1 MTFVAIA
8 VAGGTLISGAVSAG
22 MAGSEAKKA
31 KRRANRAQS
40 RVEDI
45 EKNRQAVVNP
55 YENVQNLSG
64 MASDLSGMASNA
76 YSNLSV
82 ATQAA
87 EMQAEEADI
96 ALANTLDTL
105 RATGSSAGGATALA
119 QAALQSKKGISASIE
134 KQEIGNE
141 QLRAQGQQALQQI
154 QMSEAQRMQMV
165 NMSEGQRMQAADVQ
179 GKAYV
184 FETQEQ
190 RTANDLARYSG
201 LQQNAEAQRVA
212 SKGQML
218 GAITGTIGNLATQA
232 PGIIS
237 AVGAAKEEKSDRRL
251 KKNIKL
257 IGYSPS
263 GLNVYMFEYID
274 KLLGDGIWQGVM
286 SDEIPQSA
294 VIKHDDGYDRVDYSQ
309 LDVEFKQI

>member
-8 VAGGTLISGAVSAG
+8 IAGGTLISGAVSAG

-31 KRRANRAQS
+31 KKRANRAQS

-45 EKNRQAVVNP
+45 ERNRQAIINP
-55 YENVQNLSG
+55 YANVENLSG
-64 MASDLSGMASNA
+64 MASDVSGMAGNPYA
-76 YSNLSV
+76 NLSV

-119 QAALQSKKGISASIE
+119 QAALQSKKEISASIE
-134 KQEIGNE
+134 KQEVGNE
-141 QLRAQGQQALQQI
+141 QLRAQGEQALQQI

-179 GKAYV
+179 GKAYM

-232 PGIIS
+232 PGVIQ
-237 AVGAAKEEKSDRRL
+237 AVK
-251 KKNIKL
+251 
-257 IGYSPS
+257 
-263 GLNVYMFEYID
+263 D
-274 KLLGDGIWQGVM
+274 K
-286 SDEIPQSA
+286 
-294 VIKHDDGYDRVDYSQ
+294 
-309 LDVEFKQI
+309 

>member
-1 MTFVAIA
+1 
-8 VAGGTLISGAVSAG
+8 
-22 MAGSEAKKA
+22 
-31 KRRANRAQS
+31 
-40 RVEDI
+40 
-45 EKNRQAVVNP
+45 
-55 YENVQNLSG
+55 

-237 AVGAAKEEKSDRRL
+237 AVGAAKAAKSDRRL

>member
-22 MAGSEAKKA
+22 MAGAEAKKA
-31 KRRANRAQS
+31 KKRANRAQS

-45 EKNRQAVVNP
+45 ERNRQAVINP
-55 YENVQNLSG
+55 YENVENLSDMASNLSG
-64 MASDLSGMASNA
+64 MASNPYA
-76 YSNLSV
+76 NLSV

-119 QAALQSKKGISASIE
+119 QAALQSKKEISSGIE
-134 KQEIGNE
+134 KQEVGNE
-141 QLRAQGQQALQQI
+141 RARAEGEAALQQI
-154 QMSEAQRMQMV
+154 NMSEAQRMQMV

-179 GKAYV
+179 GKAYM

-201 LQQNAEAQRVA
+201 QQQNAEAQRVA

-218 GAITGTIGNLATQA
+218 GAITGTIGNLATQV
-232 PGIIS
+232 PGVIS
-237 AVGAAKEEKSDRRL
+237 AVNAAK
-251 KKNIKL
+251 
-257 IGYSPS
+257 P
-263 GLNVYMFEYID
+263 
-274 KLLGDGIWQGVM
+274 
-286 SDEIPQSA
+286 PPPPPP
-294 VIKHDDGYDRVDYSQ
+294 
-309 LDVEFKQI
+309 LDVD

>member
-22 MAGSEAKKA
+22 MAGAEAKKA
-31 KRRANRAQS
+31 KKRANRAQS

-45 EKNRQAVVNP
+45 ERNRQAVINP
-55 YENVQNLSG
+55 YENVENLSG
-64 MASDLSGMASNA
+64 MASNLSGMVSNPYA
-76 YSNLSV
+76 NLSV

-119 QAALQSKKGISASIE
+119 QAALQSKKEISSGIE
-134 KQEIGNE
+134 KQEVGNE
-141 QLRAQGQQALQQI
+141 RARAEGEAALQKI
-154 QMSEAQRMQMV
+154 NMSEAQRMQMV

-179 GKAYV
+179 GKAYM

-201 LQQNAEAQRVA
+201 QQQNAEAQRVA

-218 GAITGTIGNLATQA
+218 GAVTGTMNSLANQVGGINTALTA
-232 PGIIS
+232 P
-237 AVGAAKEEKSDRRL
+237 
-251 KKNIKL
+251 
-257 IGYSPS
+257 PP
-263 GLNVYMFEYID
+263 D
-274 KLLGDGIWQGVM
+274 K
-286 SDEIPQSA
+286 
-294 VIKHDDGYDRVDYSQ
+294 Y
-309 LDVEFKQI
+309 